1 MGYIGRSP
9 EYGNAVVDH
18 FVGNGGAT
26 YALTYDTSTDGVV
39 LTLDGVT
46 QKNGTDFNITGTS
59 LVFTSVVASP
69 IEIQVVYTGLTLSIG
84 TPADSTITNAK
95 TNFQP
100 GTIFKGD
107 GSSADGKITL
117 NCSQNT
123 HGVSIQS
130 PAHSANANYTL
141 TLPVNDGNADDLL
154 KTDGSGVLSW
164 GSSSDEITK
173 STSEPAATTNPS
185 GGVGTVWL
193 RTTTGEMYCC
203 TDATTN
209 SNVWTNIGDGTGT
222 IPYTVPSGGTITT
235 DGNYKVHT
243 FTSSGTFTTNSG
255 PFSGNFEYLVIAGA
269 GGGGSGTAGGG
280 GAGGY
285 LTSSSVTLSDATYP
299 VVIGAGGAGGASA
312 DNNGVQGST
321 SSFNSTAPIGGGYGG
336 QESTSGGAGGS
347 GGGCGGV
354 AANGG
359 GSGTAGQ
366 GYDGGNSSG
375 YSGPGFGSG
384 GGGGSSA
391 VGANASGSTGGA
403 GGNGTA
409 SSLTGS
415 SVTRAGGGGGGSR
428 SSGSAGAGGSGGG
441 GAGGAGGS
449 NSGSAGTT
457 NTGSGGGGGA
467 DNSGNTGGNGGSG
480 IVIIRYQFQ

>member
-1 MGYIGRSP
+1 MSYIGRSP
-9 EYGNAVVDH
+9 AYGSAVSQQIS
-18 FVGNGGAT
+18 GTNSAGPYT
-26 YALTYDTSTDGVV
+26 LSYDTNTSGVVISLDGVV
-39 LTLDGVT
+39 QRNSV
-46 QKNGTDFNITGTS
+46 DFNIVGSALT
-59 LVFTSVVASP
+59 FTSTVGTGIIINVVF
-69 IEIQVVYTGLTLSIG
+69 TGLTLSFP
-84 TPADSTITNAK
+84 TPSDGSVTLAKMAVNSIDSDQYVDGSIDDIHISGMAASKLT
-95 TNFQP
+95 
-100 GTIFKGD
+100 GTI
-107 GSSADGKITL
+107 ADARF
-117 NCSQNT
+117 
-123 HGVSIQS
+123 
-130 PAHSANANYTL
+130 PA
-141 TLPVNDGNADDLL
+141 TLPAI
-154 KTDGSGVLSW
+154 SGASLTNLP
-164 GSSSDEITK
+164 SDMTK
-173 STSEPAATTNPS
+173 STSEPTVTTNPS

-209 SNVWTNIGDGTGT
+209 SNVWTNIGDGTGQV
-222 IPYTVPSGGTITT
+222 PYTIPSGGTITT
-235 DGNYKVHT
+235 DGDYKVHT
-243 FTSSGTFTTNSG
+243 FTSSGTFTLNSG
-255 PFSGNFEYLVIAGA
+255 PFSGDFEYLVIAGA

-285 LTSSSVTLSDATYP
+285 LTSSSVTLSGATYP

-366 GYDGGNSSG
+366 GHDGGNSSG

-403 GGNGTA
+403 GGAGTA
-409 SSLTGS
+409 SSITGS

-428 SSGSAGAGGSGGG
+428 SSGAAGAGGSGGG

-449 NSGSAGTT
+449 NSGTAGTT

-467 DNSGNTGGNGGSG
+467 DSSGNTGGNGGSG